1 MEKWP
6 EDYECDGQL
15 SLFPVDFS
23 KCMNPPEPKKED
35 LRMKKYRVSR
45 MIDGHLHT
53 SCIKCKDKE
62 TAVKTIQTQDRA
74 MFKCN
79 SWELDSC
86 EEEVEK

>member
-1 MEKWP
+1 MDKWP

-15 SLFPVDFS
+15 SLFPVEFE
-23 KCMNPPEPKKED
+23 KCMNPPPETEKEESD
-35 LRMKKYRVSR
+35 KKYRVSR
-45 MIDGHLHT
+45 IIDGYLH
-53 SCIKCKDKE
+53 SSYIKCKDKE
-62 TAVKTIQTQDRA
+62 TAIKTIQTQDRS